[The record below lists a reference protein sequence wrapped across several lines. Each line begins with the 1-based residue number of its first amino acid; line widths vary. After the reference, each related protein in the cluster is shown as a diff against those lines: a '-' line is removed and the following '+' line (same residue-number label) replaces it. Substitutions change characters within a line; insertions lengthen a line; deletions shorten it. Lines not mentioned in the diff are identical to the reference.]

1 MAPSKADKKKKDK
14 KGDGG
19 ASQSDNNHNSANK
32 NLCCVPKGKFIVWS
46 LYGPLL

>member
-19 ASQSDNNHNSANK
+19 TNENSNQDSANK
-32 NLCCVPKGKFIVWS
+32 NLCCVPKGMLVV
-46 LYGPLL
+46 

>member
-19 ASQSDNNHNSANK
+19 GSQTGNNNQDTANK
-32 NLCCVPKGKFIVWS
+32 NLCCVPKGMLKVWS
-46 LYGPLL
+46 VSL